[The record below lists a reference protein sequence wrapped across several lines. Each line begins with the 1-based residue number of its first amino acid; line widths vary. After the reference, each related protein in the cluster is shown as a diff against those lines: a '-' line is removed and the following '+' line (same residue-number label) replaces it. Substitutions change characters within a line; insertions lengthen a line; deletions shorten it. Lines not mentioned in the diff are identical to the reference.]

1 MKGAGMVREHKM
13 GIKYKLADKW
23 DYYGLPLILILLL
36 VVFSSMSSSFRSGY
50 SLLSN
55 IKFASFIGIAAV
67 GMNFCIASGD
77 FDISV
82 GSMLALIAVLG
93 GTVIGIIPGVLG
105 VIITLL
111 IGAGFGFINGFFV
124 TKLRIPAFITT
135 LGMLYIYRA
144 AAYIFTD
151 NTPVSIRDPFWAFL
165 GNGKLFGIHFAIILM
180 VLCFIAGFIVL
191 RKTPFGRYV
200 VAIGSNKEAAILS
213 GINYDR
219 IKIAVFAM
227 TGFFVAISSI
237 VMSANFGSANPGMM
251 GQGYEFQVITAVVL
265 GGTLLGGGSANLFGA
280 FFAACI
286 ITYLKNGLGLLQVN
300 SYWQF
305 VATGLVL
312 IFAVAINRA
321 KVVVLGQQEV

>member
-1 MKGAGMVREHKM
+1 MLTEGKM
-13 GIKYKLADKW
+13 DIKYKLAARW
-23 DYYGLPLILILLL
+23 DYYGLPLILVLLL
-36 VVFSSMSSSFRSGY
+36 IVFSIMSAPFRSGFN
-50 SLLSN
+50 LLSN

-82 GSMLALIAVLG
+82 GSMLALVAVLG
-93 GTVIGIIPGVLG
+93 GTIVEYTGGVPG

-111 IGAGFGFINGFFV
+111 IGTSLGFINGFFV

-144 AAYIFTD
+144 VAFIFTD
-151 NTPVSIRDPFWAFL
+151 NEVVSIQNRFWSFL
-165 GNGKLFGIHFAIILM
+165 GNGKVAGIPFAIILM
-180 VLCFIAGFIVL
+180 ILCFAAGFIIL

-200 VAIGSNKEAAILS
+200 VAVGSNKQAAVLS
-213 GINYDR
+213 GINFDR
-219 IKIAVFAM
+219 IKITVFTM

-251 GQGYEFQVITAVVL
+251 GQGFEFQVITAVVL

-280 FFAACI
+280 LFAACI
-286 ITYLKNGLGLLQVN
+286 ITYLKNGLGLQQVN

-312 IFAVAINRA
+312 IFAVAVNRA
-321 KVVVLGQQEV
+321 KVTVLGQQEV